1 MMKINFKSF
10 TLQSFILSLLSLFMM
25 GSFILFLVQP
35 SLFDG
40 PFFDGFRAT
49 ADFLSASRFLPF
61 IILGMPALSG
71 FLRLIFNQ
79 SSLTLKDEIL
89 LITDILIIAVI
100 MMIYPNVLAGP
111 LRFEFNSVFNF
122 GFSLQ
127 INMLS
132 YLFILLAAI
141 LWFFVMMYAHEYMK
155 KENHTRRFY
164 IFLSLSYA
172 STMGLFM
179 AGDLLTLFFLY
190 ELMTLFTYILVLH
203 NQNKTAIEAG
213 TEYLF
218 LGILGGFSIFI
229 ALTLIYPITG
239 SFAFVGAHDLLA
251 SEGPTKYLIAVLL
264 FLGFGM
270 KAGMVPL
277 HVWLPKAHPVA
288 PAPASSL
295 LSGIMIKVGVFGLIQ
310 SFVYFYLPDPFV
322 FSQGLNVLGAILIW
336 LSLITM
342 LFGAFFAFM
351 QVDLKRLLAYSSI
364 SQIGFVVLG
373 IGVAMVQGEKGGPGL
388 AGAIMHGFNHA
399 LFKSLLFM
407 VAGMV
412 YLKTHEIDMR
422 KLGGLRKKMPITFGV
437 SIVASLS
444 IMGLPLLNGFVSKT
458 VLHHAIADAAKYQSS
473 VYLWAEGLFILASIG
488 TVAYFIKMN
497 KMVFFGDLPPALE
510 GITFKARSVY
520 APMILMAL
528 SLLLLGVFPRFLS
541 ETMIVP
547 YLQTLSFDPAFTA
560 YGTLNIAYFGAGELW
575 LILGIWAGGIA
586 FYVLSTKYKWDQIK
600 FPAWLHLEYLILFPL
615 SAVMHG
621 LLNLIDK
628 DHDVMDLS
636 TYQSYQVKNY
646 KRTFKDHLVA
656 FTDTLN
662 RKYESLFIKSDA
674 LIYAIGLTAIVI
686 VLTVVALVN

>member
-1 MMKINFKSF
+1 MKLNFRSF
-10 TLQSFILSLLSLFMM
+10 TLQSFLLSLLSLFMI
-25 GSFILFLVQP
+25 GSFVVFLINP

-40 PFFDGFRAT
+40 PFFNRFRAT

-61 IILGMPALSG
+61 IILGMPTLSG

-89 LITDILIIAVI
+89 LITDILIIAII

-132 YLFILLAAI
+132 YIFILLAAI

-155 KENHTRRFY
+155 TENHTRRFY
-164 IFLSLSYA
+164 VFLSLSYA
-172 STMGLFM
+172 ATMGIFM

-251 SEGPTKYLIAVLL
+251 SEGPAKYLIALLL
-264 FLGFGM
+264 FIGFGM

-310 SFVYFYLPDPFV
+310 SFIYFYLPDPFTAR
-322 FSQGLNVLGAILIW
+322 QGLQLLGSILIW

-351 QVDLKRLLAYSSI
+351 QVDFKRLLAYSSI

-412 YLKTHEIDMR
+412 YFKTHEIDMR
-422 KLGGLRKKMPITFGV
+422 KLGGLRKKMPITFVV
-437 SIVASLS
+437 SMIASLS
-444 IMGLPLLNGFVSKT
+444 IMGMPLFNGFVSKT

-473 VYLWAEGLFILASIG
+473 IYLWAEGLFILASIG

-497 KMVFFGDLPPALE
+497 KMVFFGDLPPALK

-520 APMILMAL
+520 APMILLAI

-547 YLQTLSFDPAFTA
+547 YLQTLSFDSEFTV
-560 YGTLNIAYFGAGELW
+560 YGTLNIAFFGASELW
-575 LILGIWAGGIA
+575 LILGIWAGGIGVYA
-586 FYVLSTKYKWDQIK
+586 LSTKYKWAQVK
-600 FPAWLHLEYLILFPL
+600 FPPWLHLEYLILFPL
-615 SAVMHG
+615 SALMHG

-656 FTDTLN
+656 FADTFN
-662 RKYESLFIKSDA
+662 HKYESSIIKSDA
-674 LIYAIGLTAIVI
+674 LIYAIGLTLMVI
-686 VLTVVALVN
+686 VLSIFAILN